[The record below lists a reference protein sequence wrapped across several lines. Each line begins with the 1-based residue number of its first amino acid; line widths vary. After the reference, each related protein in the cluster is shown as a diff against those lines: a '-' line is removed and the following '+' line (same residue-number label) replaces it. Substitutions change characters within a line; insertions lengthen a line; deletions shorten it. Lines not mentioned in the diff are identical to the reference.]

1 MKNKCRSLIMNIA
14 MAQTQARYTLED
26 INKIK
31 LKGFDMKLPEA
42 TLTMINRLATLV
54 GSPEYVRTPVFKKRA
69 GANDMPRR
77 GEKLGE
83 INTGVTDEDWEALK
97 NYKVTETV
105 PKDRTED
112 DQLKRDIVTALRKMT
127 NKNYDSQSKLVFDHL
142 SNVKSENMAELALE
156 MFKICTG
163 NKFYVDVY
171 VKLYNAL
178 CNTDNA
184 TVFTSILN
192 THSENYLAEFSKIR
206 TVDPNKDYDLFC
218 EVNKENEGRVAFS
231 VFLMKFLEH
240 DDAER
245 LISSLLVNVYD
256 EIKKKD
262 NINVVEQYAEN
273 ISEMI
278 NAILDKYNGISNE
291 SITASVGNIAM
302 LPFRNYP
309 SLTNKIVFK
318 FMDMEESIENS

>member
-1 MKNKCRSLIMNIA
+1 MNTA
-14 MAQTQARYTLED
+14 MAQTDMQYTLED
-26 INKIK
+26 INKVK
-31 LKGFDMKLPEA
+31 LKGFDIDLPES
-42 TLTMINRLATLV
+42 TLTMINKLATLV
-54 GSPEYVRTPVFKKRA
+54 GSPEYVRTPVFKKRS
-69 GANDMPRR
+69 GAQHDLPRR

-112 DQLKRDIVTALRKMT
+112 DQLKRDIITALRKMT
-127 NKNYDSQSKLVFDHL
+127 NTNYDSQSKLVFDHL
-142 SNVKSENMAELALE
+142 SNVKSENMAEVALE

-178 CNTDNA
+178 CETNTAYDA
-184 TVFTSILN
+184 AVFSSILN

-218 EVNKENEGRVAFS
+218 EVNKENESRIALS
-231 VFLMKFLEH
+231 VFLMKFL
-240 DDAER
+240 DRDYAET

-278 NAILDKYNGISNE
+278 TAILDKYNGISNE

-302 LPFRNYP
+302 LQFRNFP

-318 FMDMEESIENS
+318 FMDMEEAIENS